1 MILVIHACAQGSL
14 CGSTIER
21 LRAEAEHI
29 SSPTRSLITFL
40 SNLISLRHAKFRLR
54 ADSNVLETCRD
65 RFERHG
71 RQTSQDPIDRSHR
84 RSLVFRR
91 ALSASTSQPFDR
103 LKAGLR
109 AAEIAKL
116 SWDMVLGPSGEVG
129 VTIELQD
136 KIAKKGSDVQF
147 PFIDIREALIEVRQL
162 CHDQGPVIR
171 SERGGAMTPM
181 SIVVWFSRQKQLSGI
196 YFVPENFPISA
207 IAKSS
212 GRGRRLTLQ
221 CSPQTSER
229 SSS

>member
-136 KIAKKGSDVQF
+136 KIAKKGSGRSI
-147 PFIDIREALIEVRQL
+147 PLHRHSRGTHRGTAALPRSGSGYPVGARWR
-162 CHDQGPVIR
+162 HDAD
-171 SERGGAMTPM
+171 EH
-181 SIVVWFSRQKQLSGI
+181 
-196 YFVPENFPISA
+196 
-207 IAKSS
+207 
-212 GRGRRLTLQ
+212 RRLVQPAKTTQRHLL
-221 CSPQTSER
+221 R
-229 SSS
+229 S